1 MTSAPAI
8 RFIVLLLPSLL
19 VGGACGDDDSAR
31 VTEVTDAATSTTAAA
46 VGSASTELQASWR
59 TTLDTGEAVT
69 LLLRADSYRIT
80 RGPAS
85 GTGKIAVDGDV
96 ITFSNSILCDGIG
109 TYQWSLEG
117 DMLTL
122 TLTGGDP
129 CSGRTEVLAGQTFV
143 RSP

>member
-19 VGGACGDDDSAR
+19 VGGACGDDDSAG
-31 VTEVTDAATSTTAAA
+31 VTDVATSTTAAA
-46 VGSASTELQASWR
+46 VGSASTELEARWR
-59 TTLDTGEAVT
+59 TTLDNGEAVT
-69 LLLRADSYRIT
+69 LLLRVDSYRIA
-80 RGPAS
+80 RGLAS

-96 ITFSNSILCDGIG
+96 ITFSNSNLCDGIG
-109 TYQWSLEG
+109 TYRWSLEG

-129 CSGRTEVLAGQTFV
+129 CRGRTEVLAGQTFV